1 MEKKKFR
8 WRLWLG
14 GILLTPVL
22 LFALY
27 TWLALTWTFASGERA
42 GYVQKLSKKGWVVKT
57 WEGELL
63 MVAMPGTTPEKFF
76 FTVREDAIAER
87 INRLMGKRVALS
99 YAQHKG
105 IPTTFFGESEYF
117 VTDVTALEP

>member
-1 MEKKKFR
+1 METKKSR
-8 WRLWLG
+8 WPLRLG
-14 GILLTPVL
+14 GLLLAAVL

-27 TWLALTWTFASGERA
+27 TWLALTWNFATGERA
-42 GYVQKLSKKGWVVKT
+42 GFVQKLSKKGWLCKT

-76 FTVREDAIAER
+76 FTVREDAVAER
-87 INRLMGKRVALS
+87 INRSMGKRVTVF

-105 IPTTFFGESEYF
+105 IPTTCFGETEYF
-117 VTDVTALEP
+117 VSDVKPLE